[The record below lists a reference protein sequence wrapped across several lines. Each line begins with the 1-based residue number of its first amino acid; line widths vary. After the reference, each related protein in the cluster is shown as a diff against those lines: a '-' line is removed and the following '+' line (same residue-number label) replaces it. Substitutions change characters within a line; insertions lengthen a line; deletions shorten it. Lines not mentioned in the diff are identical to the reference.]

1 MPKKRSVL
9 FLCTGNS
16 CRSQMAEALLRKHA
30 GNSFEVFS
38 AGISPRGIDPMTI
51 EVLQEIGINTSSLN
65 SKSISVYGMGFRN
78 FDYLITVCAK
88 AEKNCPSMFPGT
100 GERLYWPFDDP
111 AEHTGSQKERIDIF
125 RKTRDEIEKKI
136 VQFIADTI
144 ISLH

>member
-1 MPKKRSVL
+1 MSKKLSVL

-100 GERLYWPFDDP
+100 GEQLYWPFDDP
-111 AEHTGSQKERIDIF
+111 AEQTGSQKERIDFF

-144 ISLH
+144 ISSH